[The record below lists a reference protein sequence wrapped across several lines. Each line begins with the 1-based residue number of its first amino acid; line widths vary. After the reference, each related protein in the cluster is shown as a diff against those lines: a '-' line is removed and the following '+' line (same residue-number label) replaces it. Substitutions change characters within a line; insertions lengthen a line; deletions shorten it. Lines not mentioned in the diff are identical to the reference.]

1 MNLRIPFIRKSKKL
15 QKNCKSLLGM
25 SPQPVNQNEKK
36 VKGKAIARIR
46 KRMKEDMQE
55 KKVAQY
61 RMANG
66 KGNNILRKV
75 KVVP

>member
-1 MNLRIPFIRKSKKL
+1 
-15 QKNCKSLLGM
+15 M
-25 SPQPVNQNEKK
+25 SPQPVNQTEKK

>member
-1 MNLRIPFIRKSKKL
+1 
-15 QKNCKSLLGM
+15 M